1 MKTSNVGED
10 AMQWELSYIVGEN
23 EPLLIVAV
31 MRQPLRK
38 SINTWKFLIEVI
50 ICLSYDLAT
59 PQLGI
64 YLREIRTYIHAQ
76 KDLFKKCL

>member
-1 MKTSNVGED
+1 MLVRIQCNGN
-10 AMQWELSYIVGEN
+10 SYIVGEN

-38 SINTWKFLIEVI
+38 NINTWKFLIKVTI
-50 ICLSYDLAT
+50 HLSSDLAT
-59 PQLGI
+59 PQLGS
-64 YLREIRTYIHAQ
+64 YLREIKTYIHSQ